1 MEFLNYAIEYLP
13 LLLRGAL
20 VTLELTALGVLFGL
34 VLGVIFALARL
45 SHFWLFST
53 VGRLYTW
60 IIRGTPLLVQILI
73 IYVGLPAI
81 GITLPPFPAAVIAL
95 SINSGAYI
103 TEIIRAGIQS
113 IEVGQ
118 MEAALSVGMTYNKAM
133 RRIIFPQAYRRL
145 LPPLVNEF
153 VALLKDSSLVSVIS
167 MEELLRRGQEIYTAN
182 YQQMQTLVLVGIL
195 YLIMTSIFVFVANRL
210 EKRLAV
216 RG

>member
-1 MEFLNYAIEYLP
+1 MQFVNYAIEYLP

-34 VLGVIFALARL
+34 VLGVIAALGRI
-45 SHFWLFST
+45 SHFWLFN
-53 VGRLYTW
+53 VPARLYTW

-73 IYVGLPAI
+73 IYVGLPSL

-113 IEVGQ
+113 IDVGQ
-118 MEAALSVGMTYNKAM
+118 MEASLSLGMTYGKAM

-182 YQQMQTLVLVGIL
+182 FKQMQTLILVGIL
-195 YLIMTSIFVFVANRL
+195 YLIMTSIFVLVANRL

>member
-1 MEFLNYAIEYLP
+1 MQFASYAIKYLP
-13 LLLRGAL
+13 LLLQGAL

-34 VLGVIFALARL
+34 VLGVIAAIGRL
-45 SHFWLFST
+45 SHFWLFH
-53 VGRLYTW
+53 VPARLYTW

-73 IYVGLPAI
+73 IYVGLPAL

-95 SINSGAYI
+95 SVNSGAYI
-103 TEIIRAGIQS
+103 TEIIRAGIES
-113 IEVGQ
+113 IDTGQ
-118 MEAALSVGMTYNKAM
+118 MEASLSLGMTYSKAM

-182 YQQMQTLVLVGIL
+182 FKQMQTLILVAIL

>member
-1 MEFLNYAIEYLP
+1 MQFVNYAIKYLP
-13 LLLRGAL
+13 LLLQGAL

-34 VLGVIFALARL
+34 VLGVIAALGRL
-45 SHFWLFST
+45 SHFWLFN
-53 VGRLYTW
+53 VPARLYTW

-73 IYVGLPAI
+73 IYVGLPAL

-95 SINSGAYI
+95 SVNSGAYI

-113 IEVGQ
+113 IDTGQ
-118 MEAALSVGMTYNKAM
+118 MEASLTLGMTYSKAM

-182 YQQMQTLVLVGIL
+182 FKQMQTLILVAIL

>member
-1 MEFLNYAIEYLP
+1 MEFMTYAAKYLP
-13 LLLRGAL
+13 LLLKGAL

-34 VLGVIFALARL
+34 VLGVIAALGRL
-45 SHFWLFST
+45 SHFWLFNIPAQ
-53 VGRLYTW
+53 LYTW

-73 IYVGLPAI
+73 IYVGLPAV

-113 IEVGQ
+113 IDVGQ
-118 MEAALSVGMTYNKAM
+118 MEASLTLGMTYGKAM

-182 YQQMQTLVLVGIL
+182 YQQMQTLILVGIL
-195 YLIMTSIFVFVANRL
+195 YLIMTSVFVLVANRL